1 MKNKTKIFTL
11 ALCALLLVVATVFT
25 TVAFLTANDTVT
37 NSFTVGKVAIVLDE
51 TDVDNSREST
61 TTDGRDKKN
70 KYHLMPGKE
79 YTKDPIVHVD
89 AESENCW
96 LFVKLENGLSAII
109 TGTSIETQ
117 MTNNGWI
124 LIPGT
129 TNVYARTAANAGGDN
144 VPVFESFKID
154 ETITDLS
161 AYSDAVITVT
171 AYAVQAEGFATA
183 ADAWTATFGK

>member
-1 MKNKTKIFTL
+1 MVLALIVSMGLSVYGTL
-11 ALCALLLVVATVFT
+11 AYLSDHEQVVNT
-25 TVAFLTANDTVT
+25 
-37 NSFTVGKVAIVLDE
+37 FTVGMVDITLDE

-96 LFVKLENGLSAII
+96 LFVKLENSLSAII

-129 TNVYARTAANAGGDN
+129 TNVYARAAANAGGDN